1 MHMNYTTALRRRRNR
16 RLAESGCTDCTDCK
30 EKSSPLTRQKL
41 SPVARKAKA
50 IRDKKYAMSKWGKF
64 KKRTA
69 QKAKCKK
76 GYDFDHSQ
84 GENGKCVPKKA
95 NRARNGR
102 TGSTKS
108 KYKGKY

>member
-1 MHMNYTTALRRRRNR
+1 MNYTMSLRRRKKK
-16 RLAESGCTDCTDCK
+16 RLAASECSEC
-30 EKSSPLTRQKL
+30 EAESSPLARQKL
-41 SPVARKAKA
+41 SPVARRAKA

-76 GYDFDHSQ
+76 GYDFDHSV
-84 GENGKCVPKKA
+84 GKNGKCVPKKA

-102 TGSTKS
+102 SGKVQS